1 MKSKTS
7 LFNKGVALNLL
18 KRYWPLWTG
27 YFVLLLP
34 VTPAAL
40 SGRVDRLAPGE
51 MLNYTLLN
59 TGADVVYIS
68 MAVGVLA
75 AMAMFNYLYSTK
87 SCGMMNMLPLRRE
100 TMFLTAF
107 LTGLVPMLASDVLVM
122 LITAVL
128 YGGRLVYF
136 KTLLLWLAMA
146 VMGNISFYGFAV
158 FCAVLTG
165 NLVVLPV
172 LYLVLNLTVYVAE
185 RAVRYLLSAFVY
197 GMNASSCTL
206 LVLSPI
212 MELLNSLSVM
222 PVNYIDAEGMVQVV
236 ANVYQVNGLGVLG
249 IYCAAG
255 LVCAAL
261 ALLIY
266 RRRQMERATDVVAVP
281 VLKPVFKYCMTFG
294 TAVVLA
300 YVVYAWLVS
309 GNVSGMAAA
318 LLVLLLLLVGAVMG
332 YYAAEML
339 MQKTLKVFP
348 GKWKCCLVSC
358 LILAVLTMAW
368 EFDLFGYERRVP
380 EADQVES
387 AWLVQNNTGLTE
399 PENIQALTQ
408 LHQSFVDNKAENESA
423 EERYTVTV
431 RYMLKDGGTLVR
443 CYPIRYDQEALND
456 PDSDIRR
463 YEALENVEEA
473 RINRVVPPFPVTITN
488 ISYGDVYMSW
498 LDEEG
503 YYQGENLSLTDEQV
517 FALYQCILKD
527 LEAGTAGRY
536 WVGESDAYLDTVS
549 NIDINLEFVTGTG
562 EDQKWSYIY
571 ESLCLDEE
579 NAMSWIRENTDF
591 TVLTQRDLL
600 VEEGENE
607 PAVEGIFRI
616 G

>member
-18 KRYWPLWTG
+18 KRCWPLWTG
-27 YFVLLLP
+27 YFVLLLL
-34 VTPAAL
+34 VTPAVL

-107 LTGLVPMLASDVLVM
+107 LTGLVPMLAADVLVM

-309 GNVSGMAAA
+309 GNVSGLAAA
-318 LLVLLLLLVGAVMG
+318 LLVLLLLLVGAVLG

-348 GKWKCCLVSC
+348 GKWKGCLVSC

-368 EFDLFGYERRVP
+368 EFDLFGYERRIP
-380 EADQVES
+380 AADQVES

-408 LHQSFVDNKAENESA
+408 LHQSIVDNKAENESA
-423 EERYTVTV
+423 DVRYTVTV

-579 NAMSWIRENTDF
+579 NAMNWIRENTDF

>member
-18 KRYWPLWTG
+18 KRYWPLWIS
-27 YFVLLLP
+27 YFVLLLLATP
-34 VTPAAL
+34 VVL

-51 MLNYTLLN
+51 MLNYTLLS
-59 TGADVVYIS
+59 TGVDVVYIS
-68 MAVGVLA
+68 MVVGVLS

-87 SCGMMNMLPLRRE
+87 SCGMMNMLPIRRE

-107 LTGLVPMLASDVLVM
+107 LTGLMPLLAADVLVM
-122 LITAVL
+122 LITAL
-128 YGGRLVYF
+128 FYGGRLVYF

-185 RAVRYLLSAFVY
+185 RAVRYLLGAFVY

-212 MELLNSLSVM
+212 MELLNSLAVM
-222 PVNYIDAEGMVQVV
+222 PVNYIDADGMLQAV
-236 ANVYQVNGLGVLG
+236 ANAYQVNGLGVLG

-300 YVVYAWLVS
+300 YVVYAWLVP

-318 LLVLLLLLVGAVMG
+318 LLVLALLLVGALIG

-339 MQKTLKVFP
+339 MRKTLKVFP
-348 GKWKCCLVSC
+348 GKWKGCLVSC

-368 EFDLFGYERRVP
+368 EFDLFGYERRIP

-387 AWLVQNNTGLTE
+387 AWFLGNNTELTE

-408 LHQSFVDNKAENESA
+408 LHQSLVDNKSENESA
-423 EERYTVTV
+423 DERYIVTI
-431 RYMLKDGGTLVR
+431 RYMLKDGGTLIR
-443 CYPIRYDQEALND
+443 RYPIRCDREALND

-473 RINRVVPPFPVTITN
+473 RIRRIVPSFPVTITN
-488 ISYGDVYMSW
+488 ISYGDIYMSW
-498 LDEEG
+498 RDEEG
-503 YYQGENLSLTDEQV
+503 NYQGESLSLTDEQV
-517 FALYQCILKD
+517 FALYQCIRKD
-527 LEAGTAGRY
+527 LEAGTAGRL

-549 NIDINLEFVTGTG
+549 TIDINLEFVTGTG

-571 ESLCLDEE
+571 ETLCLDEE
-579 NAMSWIRENTDF
+579 NTMNWIRENTDF
-591 TVLTQRDLL
+591 TVLSQRELY
-600 VEEGENE
+600 EEESGE
-607 PAVEGIFRI
+607 PAAEFIY
-616 G
+616 

>member
-1 MKSKTS
+1 MKSKKS

-18 KRYWPLWTG
+18 KRCWPLWAG
-27 YFVLLLP
+27 YFVLLLL

-107 LTGLVPMLASDVLVM
+107 LTGLVPLLAADVLVM

-206 LVLSPI
+206 LVLSPV
-212 MELLNSLSVM
+212 MELINSLSVM

-249 IYCAAG
+249 AYCAAG

-318 LLVLLLLLVGAVMG
+318 LLVLLLLLVGAVIG
-332 YYAAEML
+332 YYASEML

-348 GKWKCCLVSC
+348 GKWKGCLVSC

-368 EFDLFGYERRVP
+368 EFDLFGYERRIP

-423 EERYTVTV
+423 DERYTVTV
-431 RYMLKDGGTLVR
+431 RYMLKDGGTLIR

-549 NIDINLEFVTGTG
+549 NIDINLEFVAGTG

-579 NAMSWIRENTDF
+579 NAMNWIRENTDF
-591 TVLTQRDLL
+591 TVLPQRELQR
-600 VEEGENE
+600 EESSDE
-607 PAVEGIFRI
+607 PAAMDTVKFG
-616 G
+616 

>member
-18 KRYWPLWTG
+18 KRCWPLWLG
-27 YFVLLLP
+27 YFVLLLL
-34 VTPAAL
+34 VTPAVL

-59 TGADVVYIS
+59 TGVDVVYIS
-68 MAVGVLA
+68 MVVGVLS

-87 SCGMMNMLPLRRE
+87 SCGMMNMLPIRRE

-107 LTGLVPMLASDVLVM
+107 LTGLMPLLAADVLVM
-122 LITAVL
+122 LITAL
-128 YGGRLVYF
+128 FYGGRLVYF

-185 RAVRYLLSAFVY
+185 RAVRYLLGAFVY

-212 MELLNSLSVM
+212 MELLNFLTVM
-222 PVNYIDAEGMVQVV
+222 PVNYTDADGMVQAVTN
-236 ANVYQVNGLGVLG
+236 AYRVNGLGVLG

-300 YVVYAWLVS
+300 YVVYDWLVP

-318 LLVLLLLLVGAVMG
+318 LLVLALLLVGALIG

-339 MQKTLKVFP
+339 MRKTLKVFP
-348 GKWKCCLVSC
+348 GKWKGCLVSC

-368 EFDLFGYERRVP
+368 EFDLFGYERRIP

-387 AWLVQNNTGLTE
+387 AWFLGNNTELTE

-408 LHQSFVDNKAENESA
+408 LHQSLVDNKSENESA
-423 EERYTVTV
+423 DERYIVTI
-431 RYMLKDGGTLVR
+431 RYMLKDGGTLIR
-443 CYPIRYDQEALND
+443 RYPIRCDREALND

-473 RINRVVPPFPVTITN
+473 RIRRIVPSFPVTITN
-488 ISYGDVYMSW
+488 ISYGDIYMSW
-498 LDEEG
+498 RDEEG
-503 YYQGENLSLTDEQV
+503 NYQGESLSLTDEQV
-517 FALYQCILKD
+517 FALYQCIRKD
-527 LEAGTAGRY
+527 LEAGTAGRL

-549 NIDINLEFVTGTG
+549 TIDINLEFVTGTG

-571 ESLCLDEE
+571 ETLCLDEE
-579 NAMSWIRENTDF
+579 NAMNWIRENTDF
-591 TVLTQRDLL
+591 TVLSQRELY
-600 VEEGENE
+600 EEESGE
-607 PAVEGIFRI
+607 PAAEFIN
-616 G
+616 

>member
-18 KRYWPLWTG
+18 KRYWPLWLG
-27 YFVLLLP
+27 YFVLLLL
-34 VTPAAL
+34 VTPAVL

-59 TGADVVYIS
+59 TGVDVVYIS
-68 MAVGVLA
+68 MVVGVLS

-87 SCGMMNMLPLRRE
+87 SCGMMNMLPIRRE

-107 LTGLVPMLASDVLVM
+107 LTGLMPLLAADVLVM
-122 LITAVL
+122 LITAL
-128 YGGRLVYF
+128 FYGGRLVYF

-185 RAVRYLLSAFVY
+185 RAVRYLLGAFVY

-212 MELLNSLSVM
+212 MELLNSLTVM
-222 PVNYIDAEGMVQVV
+222 PVNYIDADGMVQAVTN
-236 ANVYQVNGLGVLG
+236 AYQVNGLGVLG

-300 YVVYAWLVS
+300 YVVYAWLVP
-309 GNVSGMAAA
+309 GNVNGIAAA
-318 LLVLLLLLVGAVMG
+318 LLVLALLLVGALIG

-339 MQKTLKVFP
+339 MRKTLKVFP
-348 GKWKCCLVSC
+348 GKWKGCLISC

-368 EFDLFGYERRVP
+368 EFDLFGYERRIP

-387 AWLVQNNTGLTE
+387 AWFLGNNTELTE

-408 LHQSFVDNKAENESA
+408 LHQSLVDNKSENESA
-423 EERYTVTV
+423 DEQYIVTI
-431 RYMLKDGGTLVR
+431 RYMLKDGGTLIR
-443 CYPIRYDQEALND
+443 RYPIRCDREALND

-473 RINRVVPPFPVTITN
+473 RIRRIVPSFPVTITN
-488 ISYGDVYMSW
+488 ISYGDIYMSW
-498 LDEEG
+498 SDEEG
-503 YYQGENLSLTDEQV
+503 NYQGENLSLTDEQV
-517 FALYQCILKD
+517 FALYQCIRKD
-527 LEAGTAGRY
+527 LEAGTAGRL

-549 NIDINLEFVTGTG
+549 TIDINLEFVTGTG

-571 ESLCLDEE
+571 ETLCLDEE
-579 NAMSWIRENTDF
+579 NAMNWIRENTDF
-591 TVLTQRDLL
+591 TVMTQREFY
-600 VEEGENE
+600 EEESGE
-607 PAVEGIFRI
+607 PAAEFIY
-616 G
+616 

>member
-18 KRYWPLWTG
+18 KRYWPLWIS
-27 YFVLLLP
+27 YFVLLLL
-34 VTPAAL
+34 VTPAVL

-59 TGADVVYIS
+59 TGVDVVTIS

-87 SCGMMNMLPLRRE
+87 SCGMMNMLPIRRE

-107 LTGLVPMLASDVLVM
+107 LTGLMPLLAADVLVM
-122 LITAVL
+122 LITAL
-128 YGGRLVYF
+128 FYGGRLVYF

-146 VMGNISFYGFAV
+146 VMGNVSFYGFAV

-185 RAVRYLLSAFVY
+185 RAVRYLLGAFVY

-212 MELLNSLSVM
+212 MELLNSLAVM
-222 PVNYIDAEGMVQVV
+222 PVNYIDADGMLQAV
-236 ANVYQVNGLGVLG
+236 ANAYQVNGLGVLG

-300 YVVYAWLVS
+300 YVVYAWLVP

-318 LLVLLLLLVGAVMG
+318 LLVLALLLVGALIG

-339 MQKTLKVFP
+339 MRKTLKVFP
-348 GKWKCCLVSC
+348 GKWKGCLVSC

-368 EFDLFGYERRVP
+368 EFDLFGYERRIP

-387 AWLVQNNTGLTE
+387 AWFLGNNTELTE

-408 LHQSFVDNKAENESA
+408 LHQSLVDNKSENESA
-423 EERYTVTV
+423 DERYIVTI
-431 RYMLKDGGTLVR
+431 RYMLKDGGTLIR
-443 CYPIRYDQEALND
+443 RYPIRCDREALND

-473 RINRVVPPFPVTITN
+473 RIRRIVPSFPVTITN
-488 ISYGDVYMSW
+488 ISYGDIYMSW
-498 LDEEG
+498 RDEEG
-503 YYQGENLSLTDEQV
+503 NYQGESLSLTDEQV
-517 FALYQCILKD
+517 FALYQCIRKD
-527 LEAGTAGRY
+527 LEAGTAGRL

-549 NIDINLEFVTGTG
+549 TIDINLEFVTGTG

-571 ESLCLDEE
+571 ETLCLDEE
-579 NAMSWIRENTDF
+579 NTMNWIRENTDF
-591 TVLTQRDLL
+591 TVLSQRELY
-600 VEEGENE
+600 EEESGE
-607 PAVEGIFRI
+607 PAAEFIY
-616 G
+616 

>member
-7 LFNKGVALNLL
+7 LFNRGVALNLL
-18 KRYWPLWTG
+18 KRYWPLWLG
-27 YFVLLLP
+27 YFVLLLL
-34 VTPAAL
+34 VTPAVL

-59 TGADVVYIS
+59 TGVDVVYIS
-68 MAVGVLA
+68 MVAGVLS

-87 SCGMMNMLPLRRE
+87 SCGMMNMLPIRRE

-107 LTGLVPMLASDVLVM
+107 LTGLMLLLAADVLVM
-122 LITAVL
+122 LITAL
-128 YGGRLVYF
+128 FYGGRLVYC

-185 RAVRYLLSAFVY
+185 RAVRYLLGAFVY

-212 MELLNSLSVM
+212 MELLNSLTVM
-222 PVNYIDAEGMVQVV
+222 SVNYIDADGKVQVV
-236 ANVYQVNGLGVLG
+236 TNAYQVNGLGVLG

-300 YVVYAWLVS
+300 FVVYAWLVP

-318 LLVLLLLLVGAVMG
+318 LLVLALLLVGALIG

-339 MQKTLKVFP
+339 MRKTLKVFP
-348 GKWKCCLVSC
+348 GKWKGCLVSC

-368 EFDLFGYERRVP
+368 EFDLFGYERRIP

-387 AWLVQNNTGLTE
+387 AWFWGSNTELTE

-408 LHQSFVDNKAENESA
+408 LHQSLVDNKSENESA
-423 EERYTVTV
+423 DERYIVTI
-431 RYMLKDGGTLVR
+431 RYMLKDGGTLIR
-443 CYPIRYDQEALND
+443 RYPIRCDREALND

-473 RINRVVPPFPVTITN
+473 RIRRIVPSFPVTITN
-488 ISYGDVYMSW
+488 ISYGDIYMSW
-498 LDEEG
+498 RDEEG
-503 YYQGENLSLTDEQV
+503 NYQGESLSLTDEQV
-517 FALYQCILKD
+517 FALYQCIRKD
-527 LEAGTAGRY
+527 LEAGTAGRL

-549 NIDINLEFVTGTG
+549 TIDINLEFVTGTG

-571 ESLCLDEE
+571 ETLCLDEE
-579 NAMSWIRENTDF
+579 NAMNWIRENTDF
-591 TVLTQRDLL
+591 KVLSQRDLQR
-600 VEEGENE
+600 EEISDE
-607 PAVEGIFRI
+607 PAAEVTVRKG
-616 G
+616 

>member
-7 LFNKGVALNLL
+7 LFNRGVSLNLL
-18 KRYWPLWTG
+18 KRYWPLWLG
-27 YFVLLLP
+27 YFVLLLL
-34 VTPAAL
+34 VTPAVL

-59 TGADVVYIS
+59 TGVDVVYIS
-68 MAVGVLA
+68 MVVGVLS

-87 SCGMMNMLPLRRE
+87 SCGMMNMLPIRRE

-107 LTGLVPMLASDVLVM
+107 LTGLMPLLAADVLVM
-122 LITAVL
+122 LITGL
-128 YGGRLVYF
+128 FYGGRLVYC

-185 RAVRYLLSAFVY
+185 RAVRYLLGAFVY

-212 MELLNSLSVM
+212 MELLNSLTVM
-222 PVNYIDAEGMVQVV
+222 SVNYIDADGMVQAVTN
-236 ANVYQVNGLGVLG
+236 AYQVNDLGVLG

-300 YVVYAWLVS
+300 YVVYAWLVP
-309 GNVSGMAAA
+309 GNVNGVAAA
-318 LLVLLLLLVGAVMG
+318 LLVLALLLVGAVIG

-339 MQKTLKVFP
+339 MRKTLKVFP
-348 GKWKCCLVSC
+348 GKWKGCLVSC

-368 EFDLFGYERRVP
+368 EFDLFGYERRIP

-387 AWLVQNNTGLTE
+387 AWFLGNNTELTE

-408 LHQSFVDNKAENESA
+408 LHQSLVDNKSENESA
-423 EERYTVTV
+423 DEQYIVTI
-431 RYMLKDGGTLVR
+431 RYMLKDGGTLIR
-443 CYPIRYDQEALND
+443 RYPIRCDREALND

-473 RINRVVPPFPVTITN
+473 RIRRIVPSFPVTITN
-488 ISYGDVYMSW
+488 ISYGDIYMSW
-498 LDEEG
+498 RDEEG
-503 YYQGENLSLTDEQV
+503 NYQGESLSLTDEQV
-517 FALYQCILKD
+517 FALYQCIRKD
-527 LEAGTAGRY
+527 LEAGTAGRL

-549 NIDINLEFVTGTG
+549 TIDINLEFVTGTG

-571 ESLCLDEE
+571 ETLCLDEE
-579 NAMSWIRENTDF
+579 NAMNWIRENTDF
-591 TVLTQRDLL
+591 TVMTQRELY
-600 VEEGENE
+600 EEESGEPDAE
-607 PAVEGIFRI
+607 IIYEKR
-616 G
+616 

>member
-18 KRYWPLWTG
+18 KRYWPLWLG
-27 YFVLLLP
+27 YFVLLLL
-34 VTPAAL
+34 VTPAVL

-59 TGADVVYIS
+59 TGVDVVYIS
-68 MAVGVLA
+68 MVVGVLS

-87 SCGMMNMLPLRRE
+87 SCGMMNMLPIRRE

-107 LTGLVPMLASDVLVM
+107 LTGLMPLLAADVLVM
-122 LITAVL
+122 LITGL
-128 YGGRLVYF
+128 FYGGRLVYC

-185 RAVRYLLSAFVY
+185 RAVRYLLGAFVY

-212 MELLNSLSVM
+212 MELLNSLTVM
-222 PVNYIDAEGMVQVV
+222 PVNYIDADGKVQAVTN
-236 ANVYQVNGLGVLG
+236 AYQVNGLGVLG

-255 LVCAAL
+255 LACAAL

-300 YVVYAWLVS
+300 YVVYAWLVP
-309 GNVSGMAAA
+309 GNVNGIAAA
-318 LLVLLLLLVGAVMG
+318 LLVLALLLVGVLIG
-332 YYAAEML
+332 YDAAEML
-339 MQKTLKVFP
+339 MRKTLKVFP
-348 GKWKCCLVSC
+348 GKWKGCLISC

-368 EFDLFGYERRVP
+368 EFDLFGYERRIP

-387 AWLVQNNTGLTE
+387 AWFLGNNTELTE

-408 LHQSFVDNKAENESA
+408 LHQSLVDNKSENESA
-423 EERYTVTV
+423 DEQYIVTI
-431 RYMLKDGGTLVR
+431 RYMLKDGGTLIR
-443 CYPIRYDQEALND
+443 RYPIRCDREALND

-473 RINRVVPPFPVTITN
+473 RIRRIVPSFPVTITN
-488 ISYGDVYMSW
+488 ISYGDIYMSW
-498 LDEEG
+498 SDEEG
-503 YYQGENLSLTDEQV
+503 NYQGENLSLTDEQV
-517 FALYQCILKD
+517 FALYQCIRKD
-527 LEAGTAGRY
+527 LEAGTAGRL

-549 NIDINLEFVTGTG
+549 TIDINLEFVTGTG

-571 ESLCLDEE
+571 ETLCLDEE
-579 NAMSWIRENTDF
+579 NAMNWIRENTDF
-591 TVLTQRDLL
+591 TVMTQREFY
-600 VEEGENE
+600 EEESGE
-607 PAVEGIFRI
+607 PAAEFIY
-616 G
+616 

>member
-27 YFVLLLP
+27 YFVLLLL
-34 VTPAAL
+34 VTPAVL

-107 LTGLVPMLASDVLVM
+107 LTGLVPLLAADVLVM

-172 LYLVLNLTVYVAE
+172 LYLVLNLTVHVAE

-212 MELLNSLSVM
+212 MELINSLSVM

-236 ANVYQVNGLGVLG
+236 ANAYQVNGLGVLG
-249 IYCAAG
+249 VYCAAG

-309 GNVSGMAAA
+309 GNVSGLAAA
-318 LLVLLLLLVGAVMG
+318 LLVLLLLLVGAVIG

-348 GKWKCCLVSC
+348 GKWKGCLVSC

-368 EFDLFGYERRVP
+368 EFDLFGYERRIP

-423 EERYTVTV
+423 EERYTVTI
-431 RYMLKDGGTLVR
+431 RYMLKDGGTLIR

-456 PDSDIRR
+456 PNSDIRR

-591 TVLTQRDLL
+591 TVLPQRELQR
-600 VEEGENE
+600 EESSDE
-607 PAVEGIFRI
+607 PAAMDTVKFG
-616 G
+616 

>member
-1 MKSKTS
+1 MKSKIS
-7 LFNKGVALNLL
+7 LFNKGVSLNLL

-27 YFVLLLP
+27 YFVLLLL

-51 MLNYTLLN
+51 MLNYTLLT
-59 TGADVVYIS
+59 TGVDVVTIS

-87 SCGMMNMLPLRRE
+87 SCGMMNMLPIRRE

-107 LTGLVPMLASDVLVM
+107 LTGLVPLLAADVLVM
-122 LITAVL
+122 LITALL

-146 VMGNISFYGFAV
+146 VMGNVSFYGFAV

-185 RAVRYLLSAFVY
+185 RAVRVLLSAFVY
-197 GMNASSCTL
+197 GMSTSSCSL
-206 LVLSPI
+206 IILSPI
-212 MELLNSLSVM
+212 VELLNFLSVV
-222 PVNYIDAEGMVQVV
+222 PVNYFDADGALRQVSN
-236 ANVYQVNGLGVLG
+236 AYQVSGLGVLG
-249 IYCAAG
+249 LYCAAG

-266 RRRQMERATDVVAVP
+266 RKRQMERATDVVAVP

-300 YVVYAWLVS
+300 YGLYSWLMPRS
-309 GNVSGMAAA
+309 FGGMADA
-318 LLVLLLLLVGAVMG
+318 LLVLFLLLAGALIG

-348 GKWKCCLVSC
+348 GKWKGCLVSC

-368 EFDLFGYERRVP
+368 EFDLFGYERRIP
-380 EADQVES
+380 DAEEVES
-387 AWLVQNNTGLTE
+387 IIMSYSGTELTE
-399 PENIQALTQ
+399 PENIQAFTE
-408 LHQSFVDNKAENESA
+408 LHQSLVDNKSENESA
-423 EERYTVTV
+423 DEQYEVNICYTLKNGG
-431 RYMLKDGGTLVR
+431 MLIR
-443 CYPIRYDQEALND
+443 RYPIRCDREALND
-456 PDSDIRR
+456 PDSDIHR
-463 YEALENVEEA
+463 YEALQNVKEA
-473 RINRVVPPFPVTITN
+473 RKRRVIPSFPVTITN

-498 LDEEG
+498 RDEEG
-503 YYQGENLSLTDEQV
+503 NYQGESLSLTDVQA
-517 FALYQCILKD
+517 FALYQCLLKD

-536 WVGESDAYLDTVS
+536 WVGDSDAYLDTVS
-549 NIDINLEFVTGTG
+549 NIELNLEFVTGTG
-562 EDQKWSYIY
+562 ENQKWSYVY
-571 ESLCLDEE
+571 ETLCLDEVS
-579 NAMSWIRENTDF
+579 AMSWIRENTDF
-591 TVLTQRDLL
+591 EVQTQRKLQW
-600 VEEGENE
+600 EESRGEPTAE
-607 PAVEGIFRI
+607 IIYEKG
-616 G
+616 

>member
-18 KRYWPLWTG
+18 KRCWPLWTG
-27 YFVLLLP
+27 YFVLLLL
-34 VTPAAL
+34 VTPAVL

-172 LYLVLNLTVYVAE
+172 LYLVLNLTVHVAE

-236 ANVYQVNGLGVLG
+236 ANAYQVNGLGVLG
-249 IYCAAG
+249 VYCAAG

-318 LLVLLLLLVGAVMG
+318 LLVLLLLLVGAVIG

-348 GKWKCCLVSC
+348 GKWKGCLVSC

-368 EFDLFGYERRVP
+368 EFDLFGYERRIP

-431 RYMLKDGGTLVR
+431 RYLLKDGGTLIR
-443 CYPIRYDQEALND
+443 CYPIRYDWEALND

-591 TVLTQRDLL
+591 TVLTQRELQR
-600 VEEGENE
+600 EESSDE
-607 PAVEGIFRI
+607 PTAMDTVKFG
-616 G
+616 

>member
-18 KRYWPLWTG
+18 KRCWPLWTG
-27 YFVLLLP
+27 YFVLLLL

-107 LTGLVPMLASDVLVM
+107 LTGLVPMLAADVLVM

-423 EERYTVTV
+423 DVRYTVTV
-431 RYMLKDGGTLVR
+431 RYLLKDGGTLVR

-579 NAMSWIRENTDF
+579 NAMNWIRENTDF

>member
-18 KRYWPLWTG
+18 KRCWPLWTG
-27 YFVLLLP
+27 YFVLLLL
-34 VTPAAL
+34 VTPAVL
-40 SGRVDRLAPGE
+40 SGRVDRLTPGE

-107 LTGLVPMLASDVLVM
+107 LTGLVPLLVADVLVM

-128 YGGRLVYF
+128 YGRLVYF

-185 RAVRYLLSAFVY
+185 RAVRYLLSTFVY

-212 MELLNSLSVM
+212 MELINSLSVM

-249 IYCAAG
+249 IYCAVG

-281 VLKPVFKYCMTFG
+281 ALKPVFKYCMTFG

-318 LLVLLLLLVGAVMG
+318 LLVLLLLLVGAVIG
-332 YYAAEML
+332 YYASEML

-348 GKWKCCLVSC
+348 GKWKGCLVSC

-368 EFDLFGYERRVP
+368 EFDLFGYERRIP

-423 EERYTVTV
+423 DERYTVTV
-431 RYMLKDGGTLVR
+431 RYMLKDGGTLIR

-473 RINRVVPPFPVTITN
+473 RINRVVPSFPVTITN

-517 FALYQCILKD
+517 FALYQCIIKD

-536 WVGESDAYLDTVS
+536 WVGDSNAYLDTVS
-549 NIDINLEFVTGTG
+549 NIDVNLEFVTGTG

-571 ESLCLDEE
+571 ETLCLDEG
-579 NAMSWIRENTDF
+579 NAMNWIRENTDF

>member
-18 KRYWPLWTG
+18 KRCWPLWTG
-27 YFVLLLP
+27 YFVLLLL
-34 VTPAAL
+34 VTPAVL

-107 LTGLVPMLASDVLVM
+107 LTGLVPMLAADVLVM
-122 LITAVL
+122 LITAL
-128 YGGRLVYF
+128 FYGGRLVYF

-146 VMGNISFYGFAV
+146 VMGNVSFYGFAV

-212 MELLNSLSVM
+212 MELLNSLSIM

-249 IYCAAG
+249 VYCAAG

-266 RRRQMERATDVVAVP
+266 RKRQMERATDVVAVP

-318 LLVLLLLLVGAVMG
+318 LLVLLLLLVGAVIG

-348 GKWKCCLVSC
+348 GKWKGCLVSC

-423 EERYTVTV
+423 DERYTVTV
-431 RYMLKDGGTLVR
+431 RYMLKDGGTLIR

-549 NIDINLEFVTGTG
+549 NININLEFVAGTG

-579 NAMSWIRENTDF
+579 NVMNWIRENTDF
-591 TVLTQRDLL
+591 TVLTQRDLQR
-600 VEEGENE
+600 EESGE
-607 PAVEGIFRI
+607 PAAEIIYEKG
-616 G
+616 

>member
-18 KRYWPLWTG
+18 KRCWPLWLG
-27 YFVLLLP
+27 YFVLLLL
-34 VTPAAL
+34 VTPAVL

-59 TGADVVYIS
+59 TGVDVVYIS
-68 MAVGVLA
+68 MVVGVLS

-87 SCGMMNMLPLRRE
+87 SCGMMNMLPIRRE

-107 LTGLVPMLASDVLVM
+107 LTGLMPLLAADVLVM
-122 LITAVL
+122 LITAL
-128 YGGRLVYF
+128 FYGGRLVYF

-185 RAVRYLLSAFVY
+185 RAVRYLLGAFVY

-212 MELLNSLSVM
+212 MELLNFLTVM
-222 PVNYIDAEGMVQVV
+222 PVNYTDADGMVQAVTN
-236 ANVYQVNGLGVLG
+236 AYRVNGLGVLG

-300 YVVYAWLVS
+300 YVVYDWLVP

-318 LLVLLLLLVGAVMG
+318 LLVLALLLVGALIG

-339 MQKTLKVFP
+339 MRKTLKVFP
-348 GKWKCCLVSC
+348 GKWKGCLVSC

-368 EFDLFGYERRVP
+368 EFDLFGYERRIP

-387 AWLVQNNTGLTE
+387 AWFLGNNTELTE

-408 LHQSFVDNKAENESA
+408 LHQSLVDNKSENESA
-423 EERYTVTV
+423 DERYIVTI
-431 RYMLKDGGTLVR
+431 RYMLKDGGTLIR
-443 CYPIRYDQEALND
+443 RYPIRCDREALND

-473 RINRVVPPFPVTITN
+473 RIRRIVPSFPVTITN
-488 ISYGDVYMSW
+488 ISYGDIYMSW
-498 LDEEG
+498 RDEEG
-503 YYQGENLSLTDEQV
+503 NYQGESLSLTDEQV
-517 FALYQCILKD
+517 FALYQCIRKD
-527 LEAGTAGRY
+527 LEAGTAGRL

-549 NIDINLEFVTGTG
+549 TIDINLEFVTGTG

-571 ESLCLDEE
+571 ETLCLDEE
-579 NAMSWIRENTDF
+579 NAMNWIRENTDF
-591 TVLTQRDLL
+591 TVMTQRELY
-600 VEEGENE
+600 EEESGE
-607 PAVEGIFRI
+607 PAAEFIN
-616 G
+616 

>member
-18 KRYWPLWTG
+18 KRYWPLWLG
-27 YFVLLLP
+27 YFVLLLL
-34 VTPAAL
+34 VTPAVL

-59 TGADVVYIS
+59 TGVDVVYIS
-68 MAVGVLA
+68 MVVGVLS

-87 SCGMMNMLPLRRE
+87 SCGMMNMLPIRRE

-107 LTGLVPMLASDVLVM
+107 LTGLMPLLAADVLVM
-122 LITAVL
+122 LITGL
-128 YGGRLVYF
+128 FYGGRLVYC

-185 RAVRYLLSAFVY
+185 RAVRYLLGAFVY

-212 MELLNSLSVM
+212 MELLNSLTVM
-222 PVNYIDAEGMVQVV
+222 PVNYIDADGKVQAVTN
-236 ANVYQVNGLGVLG
+236 AYQVNGLGVLG

-255 LVCAAL
+255 LACAAL

-300 YVVYAWLVS
+300 YVVYAWLVP
-309 GNVSGMAAA
+309 GNVNGIAAA
-318 LLVLLLLLVGAVMG
+318 LLVLALLLVGALIG

-339 MQKTLKVFP
+339 MRKTLKVFP
-348 GKWKCCLVSC
+348 GKWKGCLISC

-368 EFDLFGYERRVP
+368 EFDLFGYERRIP

-387 AWLVQNNTGLTE
+387 AWFLGNNTELTE

-408 LHQSFVDNKAENESA
+408 LHQSLVDNKSENESA
-423 EERYTVTV
+423 DEQYIVTI
-431 RYMLKDGGTLVR
+431 RYMLKDGGTLIR
-443 CYPIRYDQEALND
+443 RYPIRCDREALND

-473 RINRVVPPFPVTITN
+473 RIRRIVPSFPVTITN
-488 ISYGDVYMSW
+488 ISYGDIYMSW
-498 LDEEG
+498 SDEEG
-503 YYQGENLSLTDEQV
+503 NYQGENLSLTDEQV
-517 FALYQCILKD
+517 FALYQCIRKD
-527 LEAGTAGRY
+527 LEAGTAGRL

-549 NIDINLEFVTGTG
+549 TIDINLEFVTGTG

-571 ESLCLDEE
+571 ETLCLDEE
-579 NAMSWIRENTDF
+579 NAMNWIRENTDF
-591 TVLTQRDLL
+591 TVMTQREFY
-600 VEEGENE
+600 EEESGE
-607 PAVEGIFRI
+607 PAAEFIY
-616 G
+616 

>member
-18 KRYWPLWTG
+18 KRCWPLWTG
-27 YFVLLLP
+27 YFVLLLL
-34 VTPAAL
+34 VTPAVL

-107 LTGLVPMLASDVLVM
+107 LTGLVPMLAADVLVM

-408 LHQSFVDNKAENESA
+408 LHQNFVDNKAENESA

-463 YEALENVEEA
+463 YEALENMEEA

-579 NAMSWIRENTDF
+579 NAMNWIRENTDF

>member
-18 KRYWPLWTG
+18 KRYWPLWLG
-27 YFVLLLP
+27 YFVLLLL
-34 VTPAAL
+34 VTPAVL

-59 TGADVVYIS
+59 TGVDVVYIS
-68 MAVGVLA
+68 MVVGVLS

-87 SCGMMNMLPLRRE
+87 SCGMMNMLPIRRE

-107 LTGLVPMLASDVLVM
+107 LTGLMPLLAADVLVM
-122 LITAVL
+122 LITAL
-128 YGGRLVYF
+128 FYGGRLVYC

-185 RAVRYLLSAFVY
+185 RAVRYLLGAFVY

-212 MELLNSLSVM
+212 MELLNSLTVM
-222 PVNYIDAEGMVQVV
+222 SVNYIDADGKVQAVTN
-236 ANVYQVNGLGVLG
+236 AYQVNDLGVLG

-300 YVVYAWLVS
+300 YVVYAWLVP
-309 GNVSGMAAA
+309 GNVNGVAAA
-318 LLVLLLLLVGAVMG
+318 LLVLALLLVGAVIG

-339 MQKTLKVFP
+339 MRKTLKVFP
-348 GKWKCCLVSC
+348 GKWKGCLVSC

-368 EFDLFGYERRVP
+368 EFDLFGYERRIP

-387 AWLVQNNTGLTE
+387 AWFLGNNTELTE

-408 LHQSFVDNKAENESA
+408 LHQSLVDNKSENESA
-423 EERYTVTV
+423 DERYIVTI
-431 RYMLKDGGTLVR
+431 RYMLKDGGTLIR
-443 CYPIRYDQEALND
+443 RYPIRCDREALND

-473 RINRVVPPFPVTITN
+473 RIRRIVPSFPVTITN
-488 ISYGDVYMSW
+488 ISYGDIYMSW
-498 LDEEG
+498 RDEEG
-503 YYQGENLSLTDEQV
+503 NYQGESLSLTDEQV
-517 FALYQCILKD
+517 FALYQCISKD
-527 LEAGTAGRY
+527 LEAGTAGRL

-549 NIDINLEFVTGTG
+549 TIDINLEFVTGTG

-571 ESLCLDEE
+571 ETLCLDEE
-579 NAMSWIRENTDF
+579 NAMNWIRENTDF
-591 TVLTQRDLL
+591 TVMTQRELY
-600 VEEGENE
+600 EEESGE
-607 PAVEGIFRI
+607 PAAEFIN
-616 G
+616 

>member
-18 KRYWPLWTG
+18 KRCWPLWTG
-27 YFVLLLP
+27 YFVLLLL
-34 VTPAAL
+34 VTPAVL

-107 LTGLVPMLASDVLVM
+107 LTGLVPMLAADVLVM

-185 RAVRYLLSAFVY
+185 RAVRYLLSTFVY

-309 GNVSGMAAA
+309 GNVSGLAAA

-579 NAMSWIRENTDF
+579 NAMNWIRENTDF
-591 TVLTQRDLL
+591 TVLTQRDLQR
-600 VEEGENE
+600 EESGE
-607 PAVEGIFRI
+607 PAAEIIYEKG
-616 G
+616 

>member
-18 KRYWPLWTG
+18 KRYWPLWLC
-27 YFVLLLP
+27 YFVLLLL
-34 VTPAAL
+34 VTPAVL

-59 TGADVVYIS
+59 TGVDVVYIS
-68 MAVGVLA
+68 MVVGVLS

-87 SCGMMNMLPLRRE
+87 SCGMMNMLPIRRE

-107 LTGLVPMLASDVLVM
+107 LTGLMPLLAADVLVM
-122 LITAVL
+122 LITGL
-128 YGGRLVYF
+128 FYGGRLVYC

-185 RAVRYLLSAFVY
+185 RAVRYLLGAFVY

-212 MELLNSLSVM
+212 MELLNSLAVM
-222 PVNYIDAEGMVQVV
+222 PVNYIDADGMVQAV
-236 ANVYQVNGLGVLG
+236 ANAYRVNGLGVLG

-300 YVVYAWLVS
+300 YVVYAWLVP
-309 GNVSGMAAA
+309 GNVSGIAAA
-318 LLVLLLLLVGAVMG
+318 LLVLALLLVGALIG

-339 MQKTLKVFP
+339 MRKTLKVFP
-348 GKWKCCLVSC
+348 GKWKGCLVSC

-368 EFDLFGYERRVP
+368 EFDLFGYERRIP

-387 AWLVQNNTGLTE
+387 AWFLGNNTELTE

-408 LHQSFVDNKAENESA
+408 LHQSLVDNKSENESA
-423 EERYTVTV
+423 DERYIVTI
-431 RYMLKDGGTLVR
+431 RYMLKDGGTLIR
-443 CYPIRYDQEALND
+443 RYPIRCDREALND

-473 RINRVVPPFPVTITN
+473 RIRRIVPSFPVTITN
-488 ISYGDVYMSW
+488 ISYGDIYMSW
-498 LDEEG
+498 RDEEG
-503 YYQGENLSLTDEQV
+503 NYQGESLSLTDEQV
-517 FALYQCILKD
+517 FALYQCIRKD
-527 LEAGTAGRY
+527 LEAGTAGRL

-549 NIDINLEFVTGTG
+549 TIDINLEFVTGTG

-571 ESLCLDEE
+571 ETLCLDEE
-579 NAMSWIRENTDF
+579 NAMNWIRENTDF
-591 TVLTQRDLL
+591 TVLSQRELY
-600 VEEGENE
+600 EEESGEPDAE
-607 PAVEGIFRI
+607 IIYEKR
-616 G
+616 

>member
-18 KRYWPLWTG
+18 KRYWPLWLG
-27 YFVLLLP
+27 YFVLLLL
-34 VTPAAL
+34 VTPAVL

-59 TGADVVYIS
+59 TGVDVVYIS
-68 MAVGVLA
+68 MVVGVLS

-87 SCGMMNMLPLRRE
+87 SCGMMNMLPIRRE

-107 LTGLVPMLASDVLVM
+107 FTGLMPLLAADVLVM
-122 LITAVL
+122 LITGL
-128 YGGRLVYF
+128 FYGGRLVYC

-165 NLVVLPV
+165 NLVVLPA

-185 RAVRYLLSAFVY
+185 RAVRYLLGAFVY

-212 MELLNSLSVM
+212 MELLNSLAVM
-222 PVNYIDAEGMVQVV
+222 PVNYIDADGMVQAV
-236 ANVYQVNGLGVLG
+236 ANAYRVNGLGVLG

-300 YVVYAWLVS
+300 YVVYAWLVP
-309 GNVSGMAAA
+309 GNVSGIAAA
-318 LLVLLLLLVGAVMG
+318 LLVLALLLVGALIG

-339 MQKTLKVFP
+339 MRKTLKVFP
-348 GKWKCCLVSC
+348 GKWKGCLVSC

-368 EFDLFGYERRVP
+368 EFDLFGYERRIP

-387 AWLVQNNTGLTE
+387 AWFLGNNTELTE

-408 LHQSFVDNKAENESA
+408 LHQSLVDNKSENESA
-423 EERYTVTV
+423 DEQYIVTI
-431 RYMLKDGGTLVR
+431 RYMLKDGGTLIR
-443 CYPIRYDQEALND
+443 RYPIRCDREALND

-473 RINRVVPPFPVTITN
+473 RIRRIVPSFPVTITN
-488 ISYGDVYMSW
+488 ISYGDIYMSW
-498 LDEEG
+498 RDEEG
-503 YYQGENLSLTDEQV
+503 NYQGESLSLTDEQV
-517 FALYQCILKD
+517 FALYQCIRKD
-527 LEAGTAGRY
+527 LEAGTAGRW

-549 NIDINLEFVTGTG
+549 TIDINLEFVTGTG

-571 ESLCLDEE
+571 ETLCLDEE
-579 NAMSWIRENTDF
+579 NAMNWIRENTDF
-591 TVLTQRDLL
+591 TVMTQRELC
-600 VEEGENE
+600 EEESGE
-607 PAVEGIFRI
+607 PAAEFIY
-616 G
+616 

>member
-27 YFVLLLP
+27 YFVLLLL
-34 VTPAAL
+34 VTPAVL

-107 LTGLVPMLASDVLVM
+107 LTGLVPMLAADVLVM

-212 MELLNSLSVM
+212 MELINSLSVM

-236 ANVYQVNGLGVLG
+236 ANAYQVNGLGVLG
-249 IYCAAG
+249 VYCAAG

-318 LLVLLLLLVGAVMG
+318 LLVLLLLLVGAVIG

-348 GKWKCCLVSC
+348 GKWKGCLVSC

-368 EFDLFGYERRVP
+368 EFDLFGYERRIP

-423 EERYTVTV
+423 EERYTVTI
-431 RYMLKDGGTLVR
+431 RYMLKDGGTLIR

-456 PDSDIRR
+456 PNSDIRR

-571 ESLCLDEE
+571 ESLCLDEG

-591 TVLTQRDLL
+591 TVLPQRELQR
-600 VEEGENE
+600 EESSDE
-607 PAVEGIFRI
+607 PAAMDTVKFG
-616 G
+616 

>member
-27 YFVLLLP
+27 YFVLLLL

>member
-18 KRYWPLWTG
+18 KRCWPLWLG
-27 YFVLLLP
+27 YFVLLLL
-34 VTPAAL
+34 VTPAVL

-59 TGADVVYIS
+59 TGVDVVYIS
-68 MAVGVLA
+68 MVVGVLS

-87 SCGMMNMLPLRRE
+87 SCGMMNMLPIRRE

-107 LTGLVPMLASDVLVM
+107 LTGLMPLLAADVLVM
-122 LITAVL
+122 LITAL
-128 YGGRLVYF
+128 FYGGRLVYF

-185 RAVRYLLSAFVY
+185 RAVRYLLGAFVY

-212 MELLNSLSVM
+212 MELLNFLTVM
-222 PVNYIDAEGMVQVV
+222 PVNYTDADGMVQAVTN
-236 ANVYQVNGLGVLG
+236 AYRVNGLGVLG

-300 YVVYAWLVS
+300 YVVYDWLVP

-318 LLVLLLLLVGAVMG
+318 LLVLALLLVGALIG

-339 MQKTLKVFP
+339 MRKTLKVFP
-348 GKWKCCLVSC
+348 GKWKGCLVSC

-368 EFDLFGYERRVP
+368 EFDLFGYERRIP

-387 AWLVQNNTGLTE
+387 AWFLGNNTELTE

-408 LHQSFVDNKAENESA
+408 LHQSLVDNKSENESA
-423 EERYTVTV
+423 DERYIVTI
-431 RYMLKDGGTLVR
+431 RYMLKDGGTLIR
-443 CYPIRYDQEALND
+443 RYPIRCDREALND

-473 RINRVVPPFPVTITN
+473 RIRRIVPSFPVTITN
-488 ISYGDVYMSW
+488 ISYGDIYMSW
-498 LDEEG
+498 RDEEG
-503 YYQGENLSLTDEQV
+503 NYQGESLSLTDEQV
-517 FALYQCILKD
+517 FALYQCIRKD
-527 LEAGTAGRY
+527 LEAGTAGRL
-536 WVGESDAYLDTVS
+536 WIGESDAYLDTVS
-549 NIDINLEFVTGTG
+549 TIDINLEFVTGTG

-571 ESLCLDEE
+571 ETLCLDEE
-579 NAMSWIRENTDF
+579 NAMNWIRENTDF
-591 TVLTQRDLL
+591 TVLSQRELY
-600 VEEGENE
+600 EEESGE
-607 PAVEGIFRI
+607 PAAEFIN
-616 G
+616 

>member
-18 KRYWPLWTG
+18 KRYWPLWLG
-27 YFVLLLP
+27 YFVLLLL
-34 VTPAAL
+34 VTPAVL

-59 TGADVVYIS
+59 TGVDVVYIS
-68 MAVGVLA
+68 MVVGVLS

-87 SCGMMNMLPLRRE
+87 SCGMMNMLPIRRE

-107 LTGLVPMLASDVLVM
+107 LTGLMPLLAADVLVM
-122 LITAVL
+122 LITGL
-128 YGGRLVYF
+128 FYGGRLVYC

-185 RAVRYLLSAFVY
+185 RAVRYLLGAFVY

-212 MELLNSLSVM
+212 MELLNSLTVM
-222 PVNYIDAEGMVQVV
+222 SVNYTDADGMVQAV
-236 ANVYQVNGLGVLG
+236 ANAYQVNGLGVLG

-255 LVCAAL
+255 LACAAL

-300 YVVYAWLVS
+300 YVVYAWLVP
-309 GNVSGMAAA
+309 GNVNGIAAA
-318 LLVLLLLLVGAVMG
+318 LLVLALLLVGALIG

-339 MQKTLKVFP
+339 MRKTLKVFP
-348 GKWKCCLVSC
+348 GKWKGCLVSC

-368 EFDLFGYERRVP
+368 EFDLFGYERRIP

-387 AWLVQNNTGLTE
+387 AWFLGNNTELTE

-408 LHQSFVDNKAENESA
+408 LHQSLVDNKSENESA
-423 EERYTVTV
+423 DEQYIVTI
-431 RYMLKDGGTLVR
+431 RYMLKDGGTLIR
-443 CYPIRYDQEALND
+443 RYPIRCDREALND

-473 RINRVVPPFPVTITN
+473 RIRRIVPSFPVTITN
-488 ISYGDVYMSW
+488 ISYGDIYMSW
-498 LDEEG
+498 SDEEG
-503 YYQGENLSLTDEQV
+503 NYQGESLSLTDEQV
-517 FALYQCILKD
+517 FALYQCIRKD
-527 LEAGTAGRY
+527 LEAGTAGRL

-549 NIDINLEFVTGTG
+549 TIDINLEFVTGTG

-571 ESLCLDEE
+571 ETLCLDEE
-579 NAMSWIRENTDF
+579 NTTNWIRENTDF
-591 TVLTQRDLL
+591 TVMTQRELY
-600 VEEGENE
+600 EEESGEPDAEFIN
-607 PAVEGIFRI
+607 
-616 G
+616 

>member
-18 KRYWPLWTG
+18 KRYWPLWLG
-27 YFVLLLP
+27 YFVLLLL
-34 VTPAAL
+34 VTPAVL

-59 TGADVVYIS
+59 TGVDVVYIS
-68 MAVGVLA
+68 MVVGVLS

-87 SCGMMNMLPLRRE
+87 SCGMMNMLPIRRE

-107 LTGLVPMLASDVLVM
+107 LTGLMPLLAADVLVM
-122 LITAVL
+122 LITAL
-128 YGGRLVYF
+128 FYGGRLVYF

-185 RAVRYLLSAFVY
+185 RAVRYLLGAFVY

-212 MELLNSLSVM
+212 MELLNSLTVIS
-222 PVNYIDAEGMVQVV
+222 VNYIDADGKVQVV
-236 ANVYQVNGLGVLG
+236 TNAYQVNGLGVLG

-266 RRRQMERATDVVAVP
+266 RSRQMERATDVVAVP

-300 YVVYAWLVS
+300 FVVYDWLVP
-309 GNVSGMAAA
+309 GNVSGIAAA
-318 LLVLLLLLVGAVMG
+318 LLVLALLLVGALIG

-339 MQKTLKVFP
+339 MRKTLKVFP
-348 GKWKCCLVSC
+348 GKWKGCLVSC

-368 EFDLFGYERRVP
+368 EFDLFGYERRIP

-387 AWLVQNNTGLTE
+387 AWFLGNNTELTE

-408 LHQSFVDNKAENESA
+408 LHQSLVDNKSENESA
-423 EERYTVTV
+423 DERYIVTI
-431 RYMLKDGGTLVR
+431 RYMLKDGGTLIR
-443 CYPIRYDQEALND
+443 RYPIRCDREALND

-473 RINRVVPPFPVTITN
+473 RIRRIVPSFPVTITN
-488 ISYGDVYMSW
+488 ISYGDIYMSW
-498 LDEEG
+498 CDEEG
-503 YYQGENLSLTDEQV
+503 NYQGESLSLTDEQV
-517 FALYQCILKD
+517 FALYQCIRKD
-527 LEAGTAGRY
+527 LEAGTAGRL

-549 NIDINLEFVTGTG
+549 TIDINLEFVTGTG

-571 ESLCLDEE
+571 ETLCLDEE
-579 NAMSWIRENTDF
+579 NTTNWIRENTDF
-591 TVLTQRDLL
+591 TVMTQRELY
-600 VEEGENE
+600 EEESGE
-607 PAVEGIFRI
+607 PAAEFIY
-616 G
+616 

>member
-18 KRYWPLWTG
+18 KRYWPLWLG
-27 YFVLLLP
+27 YFVLLLL
-34 VTPAAL
+34 VTPAVL

-59 TGADVVYIS
+59 TGVDVVYIS
-68 MAVGVLA
+68 MVVGVLS

-87 SCGMMNMLPLRRE
+87 SCGMMNMLPIRRE

-107 LTGLVPMLASDVLVM
+107 LTGLMPLLAADVLVM
-122 LITAVL
+122 LITAL
-128 YGGRLVYF
+128 FYGGRLVYF

-185 RAVRYLLSAFVY
+185 RAVRYLLGAFVY

-212 MELLNSLSVM
+212 MELLNSLAVM
-222 PVNYIDAEGMVQVV
+222 PVNYIDADGMVQAV
-236 ANVYQVNGLGVLG
+236 ANAYRVNGLGVLG

-300 YVVYAWLVS
+300 YVVYAWLVP
-309 GNVSGMAAA
+309 GNVSGIAAA
-318 LLVLLLLLVGAVMG
+318 LLVLALLLVGALIG

-339 MQKTLKVFP
+339 MRKTLKVFP
-348 GKWKCCLVSC
+348 GKWKGCLVSC

-368 EFDLFGYERRVP
+368 EFDLFGYERRIP

-387 AWLVQNNTGLTE
+387 AWFLGNNTELTE

-408 LHQSFVDNKAENESA
+408 LHQSLVDNKSENESA
-423 EERYTVTV
+423 DEQYIVTI
-431 RYMLKDGGTLVR
+431 RYMLKDGGTLIR
-443 CYPIRYDQEALND
+443 RYPIRCDREALND

-463 YEALENVEEA
+463 YEALENVEEV
-473 RINRVVPPFPVTITN
+473 RIRRIVPSFPVTITN
-488 ISYGDVYMSW
+488 ISYGDIYMSW
-498 LDEEG
+498 CDEEG
-503 YYQGENLSLTDEQV
+503 NYQGESLSLTDEQV
-517 FALYQCILKD
+517 FALYQCIRKD
-527 LEAGTAGRY
+527 LEAGTAGRL

-549 NIDINLEFVTGTG
+549 TIDINLEFVTGTG

-571 ESLCLDEE
+571 ETLCLDEE
-579 NAMSWIRENTDF
+579 NTTNWIRENTDF
-591 TVLTQRDLL
+591 TVMTQRELY
-600 VEEGENE
+600 EEESGEPDAE
-607 PAVEGIFRI
+607 IIYEKR
-616 G
+616 

>member
-7 LFNKGVALNLL
+7 LFNRGVSLNLL
-18 KRYWPLWTG
+18 KRYWPLWLG
-27 YFVLLLP
+27 YFVLLLL
-34 VTPAAL
+34 VTPAVL

-59 TGADVVYIS
+59 TGVDVVYIS
-68 MAVGVLA
+68 MVVGVLS
-75 AMAMFNYLYSTK
+75 AMAMFSYLYSTK
-87 SCGMMNMLPLRRE
+87 SCGMMNMLPIRRE
-100 TMFLTAF
+100 TMFLTIF
-107 LTGLVPMLASDVLVM
+107 LTGLMPLLAADVLVM
-122 LITAVL
+122 LITGL
-128 YGGRLVYF
+128 FYGGRLVYF

-185 RAVRYLLSAFVY
+185 RAVRYLLGAFVY

-212 MELLNSLSVM
+212 MELLNSLTVM
-222 PVNYIDAEGMVQVV
+222 SVNYIDADGMVQAVTN
-236 ANVYQVNGLGVLG
+236 AYQVNGLGVLG

-300 YVVYAWLVS
+300 YVVYAWLVP
-309 GNVSGMAAA
+309 GNVSGIAAA
-318 LLVLLLLLVGAVMG
+318 LLVLALLLVGALIG

-339 MQKTLKVFP
+339 MRKTLKVFP
-348 GKWKCCLVSC
+348 GKWKGCLVSC

-368 EFDLFGYERRVP
+368 EFDLFGYERRIP

-387 AWLVQNNTGLTE
+387 AWFLGNNTELTE

-408 LHQSFVDNKAENESA
+408 LHQSLVDNKSENESA
-423 EERYTVTV
+423 DEQYIVTI
-431 RYMLKDGGTLVR
+431 RYMLKDGGTLIR
-443 CYPIRYDQEALND
+443 RYPIRCDREALND

-473 RINRVVPPFPVTITN
+473 RIRRIVPSFPVTITN
-488 ISYGDVYMSW
+488 ISYGDIYMSW
-498 LDEEG
+498 RDEEG
-503 YYQGENLSLTDEQV
+503 NYQGESLSLTDEQV
-517 FALYQCILKD
+517 FALYQCIRKD
-527 LEAGTAGRY
+527 LEAGTAGRL

-549 NIDINLEFVTGTG
+549 TIDINLEFVTGTG

-571 ESLCLDEE
+571 ETLCLDEE
-579 NAMSWIRENTDF
+579 NAMNWIRENTDF
-591 TVLTQRDLL
+591 TVLSQRELY
-600 VEEGENE
+600 EEESGEPDAE
-607 PAVEGIFRI
+607 FIY
-616 G
+616 

>member
-7 LFNKGVALNLL
+7 LFNRGVSLNLL
-18 KRYWPLWTG
+18 KRYWPLWLG
-27 YFVLLLP
+27 YFVLLLL
-34 VTPAAL
+34 VTPAVL

-59 TGADVVYIS
+59 TGVDVVYIS
-68 MAVGVLA
+68 MVVGVLS

-87 SCGMMNMLPLRRE
+87 SCGMMNMLPIRRE
-100 TMFLTAF
+100 TMFLTVF
-107 LTGLVPMLASDVLVM
+107 LTGLMPLLAADVLVM
-122 LITAVL
+122 LITGL
-128 YGGRLVYF
+128 FYGGRLVYF

-185 RAVRYLLSAFVY
+185 RAVRYLLGAFVY

-212 MELLNSLSVM
+212 MELLNSLAVM
-222 PVNYIDAEGMVQVV
+222 PVNYIDADGKVQVV
-236 ANVYQVNGLGVLG
+236 TNAYQVNGLGVLG

-300 YVVYAWLVS
+300 YVVYAWLVP
-309 GNVSGMAAA
+309 GNVSGIAAA
-318 LLVLLLLLVGAVMG
+318 LLVLALLLVGALIG

-339 MQKTLKVFP
+339 MRKTLKVFP
-348 GKWKCCLVSC
+348 GKWKGCLVSC

-368 EFDLFGYERRVP
+368 EFDLFGYERRIP

-387 AWLVQNNTGLTE
+387 AWFLGNNTELTE

-408 LHQSFVDNKAENESA
+408 LHQSLVDNKSENESA
-423 EERYTVTV
+423 DEQYIVTI
-431 RYMLKDGGTLVR
+431 RYMLKDGGTLIR
-443 CYPIRYDQEALND
+443 RYPIRCDREALND

-473 RINRVVPPFPVTITN
+473 RIRRIVPSFPVTITN
-488 ISYGDVYMSW
+488 ISYGDIYMSW
-498 LDEEG
+498 RDEEG
-503 YYQGENLSLTDEQV
+503 NYQGESLSLTDEQV
-517 FALYQCILKD
+517 FALYQCIRKD
-527 LEAGTAGRY
+527 LEAGTAGRL

-549 NIDINLEFVTGTG
+549 TIDINLEFVTGTG

-571 ESLCLDEE
+571 ETLCLDEE
-579 NAMSWIRENTDF
+579 NAMNWIRENTDF
-591 TVLTQRDLL
+591 TVLSQRELY
-600 VEEGENE
+600 EEESGEPDAE
-607 PAVEGIFRI
+607 FIY
-616 G
+616 

>member
-27 YFVLLLP
+27 YFVLLLL
-34 VTPAAL
+34 VTPAVL

-107 LTGLVPMLASDVLVM
+107 LTGLVPMLAADVLVM

-212 MELLNSLSVM
+212 MELINSLSVM

-236 ANVYQVNGLGVLG
+236 ANAYQVNGLGVLG
-249 IYCAAG
+249 VYCAAG

-318 LLVLLLLLVGAVMG
+318 LLVLLLLLVGAVIG

-348 GKWKCCLVSC
+348 GKWKGCLVSC

-368 EFDLFGYERRVP
+368 EFDLFGYERRIP

-423 EERYTVTV
+423 EERYTVTI
-431 RYMLKDGGTLVR
+431 RYMLKDGGTLIR

-456 PDSDIRR
+456 PNSDIRR

-591 TVLTQRDLL
+591 TVLTQRELQR
-600 VEEGENE
+600 EESSDE
-607 PAVEGIFRI
+607 PTAMDTVKFG
-616 G
+616 

>member
-18 KRYWPLWTG
+18 KRYWPLWLG
-27 YFVLLLP
+27 YFVLLLL
-34 VTPAAL
+34 VTPAVL

-59 TGADVVYIS
+59 TGVDVVYIS
-68 MAVGVLA
+68 MVVGVLS

-87 SCGMMNMLPLRRE
+87 SCGMMNMLPIRRE
-100 TMFLTAF
+100 TMFITAF
-107 LTGLVPMLASDVLVM
+107 LTGLVPLLAADVLVM
-122 LITAVL
+122 LITALL

-146 VMGNISFYGFAV
+146 VMGNVSFYGFAV

-185 RAVRYLLSAFVY
+185 RAVRYLLGAFVY

-212 MELLNSLSVM
+212 MELLNSLTVM
-222 PVNYIDAEGMVQVV
+222 PVNYIDADGKVQAVTN
-236 ANVYQVNGLGVLG
+236 AYQVNGLGVLG

-255 LVCAAL
+255 LACAAL

-300 YVVYAWLVS
+300 YVVYAWLVP
-309 GNVSGMAAA
+309 GNVNGIAAA
-318 LLVLLLLLVGAVMG
+318 LLVLALLLVGALIG

-339 MQKTLKVFP
+339 MRKTLKVFP
-348 GKWKCCLVSC
+348 GKWKGCLISC

-368 EFDLFGYERRVP
+368 EFDLFGYERRIP

-387 AWLVQNNTGLTE
+387 AWFLGNNTELTE

-408 LHQSFVDNKAENESA
+408 LHQSLVDNKSENESA
-423 EERYTVTV
+423 DEQYIVTI
-431 RYMLKDGGTLVR
+431 RYMLKDGGTLIR
-443 CYPIRYDQEALND
+443 RYPIRCDREALND

-473 RINRVVPPFPVTITN
+473 RIRRIVPSFPVTITN
-488 ISYGDVYMSW
+488 ISYGDIYMSW
-498 LDEEG
+498 SDEEG
-503 YYQGENLSLTDEQV
+503 NYQGENLSLTDEQV
-517 FALYQCILKD
+517 FALYQCIRKD
-527 LEAGTAGRY
+527 LEAGTAGRL

-549 NIDINLEFVTGTG
+549 TIDINLEFVTGTG

-571 ESLCLDEE
+571 ETLCLDEE
-579 NAMSWIRENTDF
+579 NAMNWIRENTDF
-591 TVLTQRDLL
+591 TVMTQREFY
-600 VEEGENE
+600 EEESGE
-607 PAVEGIFRI
+607 PAAEFIY
-616 G
+616 

>member
-27 YFVLLLP
+27 YFVLLLL
-34 VTPAAL
+34 VTPAVL

-107 LTGLVPMLASDVLVM
+107 LTGLVPLLAADVLVM

-172 LYLVLNLTVYVAE
+172 LYLVLNLTVHVAE

-212 MELLNSLSVM
+212 MELINSLSVM

-236 ANVYQVNGLGVLG
+236 ANAYQVNGLGVLG
-249 IYCAAG
+249 VYCAAG

-309 GNVSGMAAA
+309 GNVSGLAAA
-318 LLVLLLLLVGAVMG
+318 LLVLLLLLVGAVIG

-348 GKWKCCLVSC
+348 GKWKGCLVSC

-368 EFDLFGYERRVP
+368 EFDLFGYERRIP

-423 EERYTVTV
+423 EERYTVTI
-431 RYMLKDGGTLVR
+431 RYMLKDGGTLIR

-456 PDSDIRR
+456 PNSDIRR

-591 TVLTQRDLL
+591 TVLTQRELQR
-600 VEEGENE
+600 EESSDE
-607 PAVEGIFRI
+607 PTAMDTVKFG
-616 G
+616 

>member
-7 LFNKGVALNLL
+7 LFNRGVSLNLL
-18 KRYWPLWTG
+18 KRYWPLWLG
-27 YFVLLLP
+27 YFVLLLL
-34 VTPAAL
+34 VTPAVL

-59 TGADVVYIS
+59 TGVDVVYIS
-68 MAVGVLA
+68 MVVGVLS

-87 SCGMMNMLPLRRE
+87 SCGMMNMLPIRRE

-107 LTGLVPMLASDVLVM
+107 LTGLMPLLAADVLVM
-122 LITAVL
+122 LITGL
-128 YGGRLVYF
+128 FYGGRLVYC

-185 RAVRYLLSAFVY
+185 RAVRYLLGAFVY

-212 MELLNSLSVM
+212 MELLNSLAVM
-222 PVNYIDAEGMVQVV
+222 PVNYIDADGMVQAV
-236 ANVYQVNGLGVLG
+236 ANAYRVNGLGVLG

-300 YVVYAWLVS
+300 YVVYAWLVP
-309 GNVSGMAAA
+309 GNVSGIAAA
-318 LLVLLLLLVGAVMG
+318 LLVLALLLVGALIG

-339 MQKTLKVFP
+339 MRKTLKVFP
-348 GKWKCCLVSC
+348 GKWKGCLVSC

-368 EFDLFGYERRVP
+368 EFDLFGYERRIP

-387 AWLVQNNTGLTE
+387 AWFLGNNTELTE

-408 LHQSFVDNKAENESA
+408 LHQSLVDNKSENESA
-423 EERYTVTV
+423 DERYIVTI
-431 RYMLKDGGTLVR
+431 RYMLKDGGTLIR
-443 CYPIRYDQEALND
+443 RYPIRCDREALND

-473 RINRVVPPFPVTITN
+473 RIRRIVPSFPVTITN
-488 ISYGDVYMSW
+488 ISYGDIYMSW
-498 LDEEG
+498 RDEEG
-503 YYQGENLSLTDEQV
+503 NYQGESLSLTDEQV
-517 FALYQCILKD
+517 FALYQCIRKD
-527 LEAGTAGRY
+527 LEAGTAGRL

-549 NIDINLEFVTGTG
+549 TIDINLEFVTGTG

-571 ESLCLDEE
+571 ETLCLDEE
-579 NAMSWIRENTDF
+579 NAMNWIRENTDF
-591 TVLTQRDLL
+591 TVMTQRELY
-600 VEEGENE
+600 EEESGE
-607 PAVEGIFRI
+607 PAAEFIY
-616 G
+616 

>member
-1 MKSKTS
+1 MKSKKS

-18 KRYWPLWTG
+18 KRCWPLWAG
-27 YFVLLLP
+27 YFVLLLL

-107 LTGLVPMLASDVLVM
+107 LTGLVPMLAADVLVM

-206 LVLSPI
+206 LVLSPV
-212 MELLNSLSVM
+212 MELINSLSVM

-249 IYCAAG
+249 IYCAVG

-300 YVVYAWLVS
+300 YVVYDWLVP

-318 LLVLLLLLVGAVMG
+318 LLVLLLLLVGAVIG
-332 YYAAEML
+332 YYASEML

-348 GKWKCCLVSC
+348 GKWKGCLVSC

-368 EFDLFGYERRVP
+368 EFDLFGYERRIP

-423 EERYTVTV
+423 DERYTVTV
-431 RYMLKDGGTLVR
+431 RYMLKDGGTLIR

-571 ESLCLDEE
+571 ETLCLDEE
-579 NAMSWIRENTDF
+579 NAMNWIRENTDF
-591 TVLTQRDLL
+591 TVLPQRELQR
-600 VEEGENE
+600 EESSDE
-607 PAVEGIFRI
+607 PAAMDTVKFG
-616 G
+616 

>member
-18 KRYWPLWTG
+18 KRYWPLWLG
-27 YFVLLLP
+27 YFVLLLL
-34 VTPAAL
+34 VTPAVL

-59 TGADVVYIS
+59 TGVDVVYIS
-68 MAVGVLA
+68 MVVGVLS

-87 SCGMMNMLPLRRE
+87 SCGMMNMLPIRRE

-107 LTGLVPMLASDVLVM
+107 LTGLMPLLAADVLVM
-122 LITAVL
+122 LITAL
-128 YGGRLVYF
+128 FYGGRLVYF

-185 RAVRYLLSAFVY
+185 RAVRYLLGAFVY

-212 MELLNSLSVM
+212 MELLNSLTVM
-222 PVNYIDAEGMVQVV
+222 SVNYTDADGMVQAV
-236 ANVYQVNGLGVLG
+236 ANAYQVNGLGVLG

-255 LVCAAL
+255 LACAAL

-300 YVVYAWLVS
+300 YVVYAWLVP
-309 GNVSGMAAA
+309 GNVNGIAAA
-318 LLVLLLLLVGAVMG
+318 LLVLALLLVGALIG

-339 MQKTLKVFP
+339 MRKTLKVFP
-348 GKWKCCLVSC
+348 GKWKGCLISC

-368 EFDLFGYERRVP
+368 EFDLFGYERRIP

-387 AWLVQNNTGLTE
+387 AWFLGNNTELTE

-408 LHQSFVDNKAENESA
+408 LHQSLVDNKSENESA
-423 EERYTVTV
+423 DEQYIVTI
-431 RYMLKDGGTLVR
+431 RYMLKDGGTLIR
-443 CYPIRYDQEALND
+443 RYPIRCDREALND

-473 RINRVVPPFPVTITN
+473 RIRRIVPSFPVTITN
-488 ISYGDVYMSW
+488 ISYGDIYMSW
-498 LDEEG
+498 SDEEG
-503 YYQGENLSLTDEQV
+503 NYQGENLSLTDEQV
-517 FALYQCILKD
+517 FALYQCIRKD
-527 LEAGTAGRY
+527 LEAGTAGRL

-549 NIDINLEFVTGTG
+549 TIDINLEFVTGIG

-571 ESLCLDEE
+571 ETLCLDEE
-579 NAMSWIRENTDF
+579 NTTNWIRENTDF
-591 TVLTQRDLL
+591 TVMTQRELY
-600 VEEGENE
+600 EEESGEPDAEFIN
-607 PAVEGIFRI
+607 
-616 G
+616 

>member
-1 MKSKTS
+1 MKLKTS

-18 KRYWPLWTG
+18 KRCWPLWTG
-27 YFVLLLP
+27 YFVLLLL
-34 VTPAAL
+34 VTPAVL

-107 LTGLVPMLASDVLVM
+107 LTGLVPLLAADVLVM

-172 LYLVLNLTVYVAE
+172 LYLVLNLTVHVAE

-212 MELLNSLSVM
+212 MELINSLSVM

-236 ANVYQVNGLGVLG
+236 ANAYRVNGLGVLG
-249 IYCAAG
+249 VYCAAG

-309 GNVSGMAAA
+309 GNVSGLAAA
-318 LLVLLLLLVGAVMG
+318 LLVLLLLLVGAVIG

-348 GKWKCCLVSC
+348 GKWKGCLVSC

-368 EFDLFGYERRVP
+368 EFDLFGYERRIP

-423 EERYTVTV
+423 EERYTVTI
-431 RYMLKDGGTLVR
+431 RYMLKDGGTLIR

-456 PDSDIRR
+456 PNSDIRR

-571 ESLCLDEE
+571 ESLCLDEG

-591 TVLTQRDLL
+591 TVLTQRELQR
-600 VEEGENE
+600 EESSDE
-607 PAVEGIFRI
+607 PTAMDTVKFG
-616 G
+616 